1 MTKRDC
7 VKLLYDSI
15 KSSSSLKYNKDCYIL
30 IAVLPSMP
38 YESFNTELTKATNL
52 SELTKLHYVEITDKE
67 VSKPNIFTKIFT
79 PDNKKILLNK
89 LSLIFHKENLFN
101 YKNFFHLIHK
111 YFKYIPAV
119 ELTDD
124 SIKAADC
131 IFEILTYFYQSI
143 DADLLT
149 KTYLCLSKAVPIS
162 QNDFCMIMFKLT
174 EKRTRINYNLEYEYK
189 NINTHK
195 WHAINFKN
203 FQHLEISQKGIWK
216 KDFNTYTNKK
226 ERNSVIKSLTVLL
239 KSYFENHG
247 YSIENS
253 KIKDSLRQLNNYS
266 NFAREKC
273 NGTIESY
280 RDLAVTLYECILKHI
295 QSKSIENETAD
306 FCKDSSEFRNTGKEL
321 EKYVNCIDVY
331 GRENYDRFLVLSKN
345 ADTNA
350 YAANELGDI
359 YYFGKIFKLSGNKK
373 IIISKDYSK
382 AKEYYEKALTAKPY
396 IGSAAYSL
404 GYMYLKHLFEDCN
417 ENNSIKLAEKYFIT
431 AKDAGIFA
439 ASHNL
444 AEIKIKKAK
453 RIYQKQ
459 KKITASIYT
468 YYEDA
473 IRMLVESAENG
484 WIYSWNLL
492 GLIFENDEVFNL
504 IKNEFMSKNPTY
516 INSSSPLDF
525 YQRAAEYG
533 NPWALL
539 KCGKINEENGNIED
553 ALKYYNAVSKTGCEE
568 ADLHISKIKEK
579 SNLPKI

>member
-15 KSSSSLKYNKDCYIL
+15 KSSSSLKYNKDCYIF

-38 YESFNTELTKATNL
+38 YKSFNAELTKATNL
-52 SELTKLHYVEITDKE
+52 SEWTKLHYAEITDKE

-89 LSLIFHKENLFN
+89 LSLIFRKENQFN

-119 ELTDD
+119 EFTDD
-124 SIKAADC
+124 SVKAADC
-131 IFEILTYFYQSI
+131 IFEILTYFYQYI

-162 QNDFCMIMFKLT
+162 QYDFCMIMFKLT

-195 WHAINFKN
+195 WHAIDFEK
-203 FQHLEISQKGIWK
+203 FDHLEISQKGIWK
-216 KDFNTYTNKK
+216 KDFSTYTNKK
-226 ERNSVIKSLTVLL
+226 ERTSVIKTLTVLL
-239 KSYFENHG
+239 KSYFETNG

-253 KIKDSLRQLNNYS
+253 KTKDSLSQLNNYS

-295 QSKSIENETAD
+295 QSKSTENETTD

-321 EKYVNCIDVY
+321 EEYLSCIDIY
-331 GRENYDRFLVLSKN
+331 GRENYDRFLVLSKK

-359 YYFGKIFKLSGNKK
+359 YYFGKAFKLSGSKE
-373 IIISKDYSK
+373 IIISKDYLK

-396 IGSAAYSL
+396 IGAAAYSL
-404 GYMYLKHLFEDCN
+404 GYMYLRQLFEDYN
-417 ENNSIKLAEKYFIT
+417 ENDSIELAEKYFIT

-444 AEIKIKKAK
+444 AEIKIKRAK

-459 KKITASIYT
+459 KKVTASIYT

-492 GLIFENDEVFNL
+492 GLIFDNDEVFNL
-504 IKNEFMSKNPTY
+504 IKKEFMSKNPTY
-516 INSSSPLDF
+516 INSASPLDF

-533 NPWALL
+533 NPWALF
-539 KCGKINEENGNIED
+539 KCGKINEANGNINA
-553 ALKYYNAVSKTGCEE
+553 ALEYYNAASKTGCEE
-568 ADLHISKIKEK
+568 ADLCISKIKEK
-579 SNLPKI
+579 GNLPKI